1 MISFVNSPLLPK
13 SNTWVC
19 SCKLKE
25 KKFHRREE
33 GRERRKANVKFPH
46 EEIFPFLAWK
56 EEFQFTEKLRKF
68 VEKSFLPFFHLSAFI
83 FHYTKFRC
91 FFMCTRPL
99 PKIYALRL
107 AIKITELL
115 HVHDENDDEKNKLKE
130 NEKLKTQQ
138 FRYLYLI
145 VSLSISFLAFPDC
158 IVIIL
163 ELPSSYREQQYM
175 TKIASLW

>member
-83 FHYTKFRC
+83 FHYTEFRC

-130 NEKLKTQQ
+130 NEKLKNTTISIPLPHR
-138 FRYLYLI
+138 FIVYLI
-145 VSLSISFLAFPDC
+145 SSISWLYCHHSRVA
-158 IVIIL
+158 VVV
-163 ELPSSYREQQYM
+163 
-175 TKIASLW
+175 